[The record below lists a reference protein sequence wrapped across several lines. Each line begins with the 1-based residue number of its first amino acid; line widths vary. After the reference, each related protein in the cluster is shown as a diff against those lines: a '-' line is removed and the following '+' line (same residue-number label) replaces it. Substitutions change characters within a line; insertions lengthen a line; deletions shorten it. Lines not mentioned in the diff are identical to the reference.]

1 MYFSSLSLCKAYVD
15 VKWLSVLL
23 NCKLPEQP
31 YGRRQAKKEIWLNF
45 VIYLF
50 QVLLM
55 IDETVVIGRLV
66 YVIILLLPFRCFS

>member
-1 MYFSSLSLCKAYVD
+1 MVISLIELQTARTALWKEAS
-15 VKWLSVLL
+15 
-23 NCKLPEQP
+23 Q
-31 YGRRQAKKEIWLNF
+31 KEIWLNF

-50 QVLLM
+50 EVLLM